1 MKGLFPLPP
10 QITFTP
16 YAFLHAFFRSLQPPG
31 PLILDATLQP
41 RMQLRSARSLRRSYL
56 EWVEAQIESYKES
69 VPRTDLLGLADEV
82 IEELRVNQEGQY
94 QLTELL
100 LCTAV
105 DRKIFRLLRLPG
117 YRSWCAGN
125 RSG

>member
-1 MKGLFPLPP
+1 M
-10 QITFTP
+10 
-16 YAFLHAFFRSLQPPG
+16 
-31 PLILDATLQP
+31 
-41 RMQLRSARSLRRSYL
+41 RRSYL

-69 VPRTDLLGLADEV
+69 VPRADLLGLADEV
-82 IEELRVNQEGQY
+82 VEELRVDPEGQY

-117 YRSWCAGN
+117 YRSWCAGH
-125 RSG
+125 RGG